1 MPSFAF
7 PWLRSALLALTVLC
21 AGCQTS
27 TRSLFTASG
36 PEWRVQQGQA
46 IWQPGRKYPEL
57 GGDIVL
63 ASDGT
68 GRCLVQFAKT
78 PMTLVSA
85 QTTPMQWLIQFPP
98 GQGQVLSP
106 PKELP
111 SAGPG
116 KDATARPLAFK
127 GRQPPPA
134 RFAWL
139 YLYAALS
146 GQPLPPAFHFERK
159 PDGGWR
165 LENTRSGETLDGFLS
180 P

>member
-1 MPSFAF
+1 
-7 PWLRSALLALTVLC
+7 
-21 AGCQTS
+21 
-27 TRSLFTASG
+27 
-36 PEWRVQQGQA
+36 
-46 IWQPGRKYPEL
+46 
-57 GGDIVL
+57 
-63 ASDGT
+63 
-68 GRCLVQFAKT
+68 
-78 PMTLVSA
+78 
-85 QTTPMQWLIQFPP
+85 
-98 GQGQVLSP
+98 LSP

-146 GQPLPPAFHFERK
+146 GQPLPPALHFERK
-159 PDGGWR
+159 PDGSWR
-165 LENTRSGETLDGFLS
+165 LENTRSGETLDGFLT